1 MSMRLFEA
9 YFVGQLSNHRRRI
22 KLASKEAHWRVAVFE
37 QSFSKRGAKP
47 MDADLSMLG
56 QSEKISID
64 WYAYVVC
71 LPSLMRLV
79 CPATEV
85 ERTSSRAASSTPPR
99 SESPVDSCRVALEN
113 AASIAGMLL
122 TIFQCSKGFAPRLKC
137 HWHFRLCD
145 IKEPEPPMPAGNP
158 GMGGMY

>member
-1 MSMRLFEA
+1 
-9 YFVGQLSNHRRRI
+9 
-22 KLASKEAHWRVAVFE
+22 
-37 QSFSKRGAKP
+37 

-85 ERTSSRAASSTPPR
+85 ERTSSRAVSSTPPR
-99 SESPVDSCRVALEN
+99 SESPVNSRRVVSKRAPHYFN
-113 AASIAGMLL
+113 ARAVAAELDEARASPLASNATG
-122 TIFQCSKGFAPRLKC
+122 IFAAATSRNLNPRC
-137 HWHFRLCD
+137 
-145 IKEPEPPMPAGNP
+145 PPAIPAWAEWAECTKP
-158 GMGGMY
+158 